1 MNFKHLYYFWVTA
14 KAGGV
19 VRAGEQLHTTPQ
31 TLSTQIKLLEDRLGR
46 RLFRKSGRNLELT
59 DDGRVALRYA
69 DDIFALGGELETAM
83 RERRGGGT
91 AALEF
96 RVGIEDVLAKSVAYH
111 LLAPA
116 LELPQPVRLV
126 CVEGQFNDLMAQL
139 ALHRLDLVLT
149 DEPLT
154 NRLSVKAFNHALGSS
169 AMSFLCTPALRTRL
183 AGAFP
188 QCLDSAP
195 MLLPGGSSSVRP
207 QVDAWLAQHGLHP
220 RVVAE
225 FNDSALMQ
233 AFGREG
239 RGVFVAPAVVE
250 AEICAQFGVEV
261 LGRSSELVEDFYA
274 ISVERRIRHP
284 CVAAITSAARG
295 KLFG

>member
-46 RLFRKSGRNLELT
+46 RLFRKRGRNLELT

-69 DDIFALGGELETAM
+69 DDIFALGGELETAL
-83 RERRGGGT
+83 RERGNDST
-91 AALEF
+91 ATLEF
-96 RVGIEDVLAKSVAYH
+96 RVGIEDVLAKSVAYR

-116 LELPQPVRLV
+116 LDLPQPVRLV

-169 AMSFLCTPALRTRL
+169 PMCFLCTPALRAQL

-188 QCLDSAP
+188 LCLNDAP

-207 QVDAWLAQHGLHP
+207 QVDAWLAQNGLRP

-239 RGVFVAPAVVE
+239 RGVFIAPAVVE
-250 AEICAQFGVEV
+250 AEVCAQFGVEL

>member
-46 RLFRKSGRNLELT
+46 RLFRKRGRGLELT

-96 RVGIEDVLAKSVAYH
+96 RVGIEDVVAKSVAYR

-116 LELPQPVRLV
+116 LDLAQPVRLV
-126 CVEGQFNDLMAQL
+126 CVEGQFSDLMAQL
-139 ALHRLDLVLT
+139 ALHRLDLVLS

-154 NRLSVKAFNHALGSS
+154 SRLSVKAFNHALGSS
-169 AMSFLCTPALRTRL
+169 PMSFLCTPALRSRL
-183 AGAFP
+183 AGPFP
-188 QCLDSAP
+188 KCLDDAP

-207 QVDAWLAQHGLHP
+207 QVDAWLAQHGLRP

-250 AEICAQFGVEV
+250 AEICAQFGVEP
-261 LGRSSELVEDFYA
+261 LGRDSELVEDFYA

-295 KLFG
+295 NLFG